1 MKNLHNKIRYHNH
14 SQEKNITAKVPVT
27 PNAPPNSASN
37 KKANQKSKQPLYLAL
52 RASAAKKKATS
63 KTEMA
68 QKIKEQAHLNAVKN
82 YTVPPLPKEYYENML
97 KLQNNSFL
105 SEKKKNNGSTS
116 HGEVEI

>member
-1 MKNLHNKIRYHNH
+1 M
-14 SQEKNITAKVPVT
+14 T
-27 PNAPPNSASN
+27 PNAPPPSASN

-52 RASAAKKKATS
+52 RASASKKKATS
-63 KTEMA
+63 KTEMV

-105 SEKKKNNGSTS
+105 SEKNNNGSTN
-116 HGEVEI
+116 HGNEKTICYQCWKVQKKLQT